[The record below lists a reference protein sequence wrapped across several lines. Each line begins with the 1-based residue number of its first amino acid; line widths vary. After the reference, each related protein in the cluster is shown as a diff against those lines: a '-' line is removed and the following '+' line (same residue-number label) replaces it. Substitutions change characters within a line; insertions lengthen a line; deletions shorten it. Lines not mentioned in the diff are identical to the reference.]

1 MLENGDK
8 AALPCH
14 RAAARAIHLASHHL
28 LFDIRLYPLPFDLR
42 PMDFMIHHDGRD
54 IVFGVGRSPRG
65 GPCGAKAGSAR

>member
-28 LFDIRLYPLPFDLR
+28 LFDIRLYPRHSTFAPW
-42 PMDFMIHHDGRD
+42 I
-54 IVFGVGRSPRG
+54 S
-65 GPCGAKAGSAR
+65 